1 MINNPRSGAK
11 NSTVVV
17 NATVLFYG
25 VDCLNER
32 IKLNARYKLLGGRR
46 TAAALLLI
54 TAVGTVFFAVSPC
67 VLRLLAASLFNGKE
81 GSLTGTVCICALLL
95 FSLVFMSAFKET
107 VCAFFTLRARGESG
121 DIFGWFRGRLLIKS
135 IGLRL
140 AAFGIKTGLFCL
152 WMLIPALLGMGLHF
166 LILTSSPDRR
176 LVWAGL
182 AAVGA
187 SAAVGFVFYLVSV
200 QSLVCAPYLMAAN
213 PGLSPAGAINL
224 SRKKTA
230 GSRHRVLAFRLSFLP
245 WFLLCLAGFPAFYV
259 IPYYR
264 QSLACYIFTE

>member
-1 MINNPRSGAK
+1 MINNQRSGAK

-25 VDCLNER
+25 VDSLNER

-46 TAAALLLI
+46 TAALLLLL
-54 TAVGTVFFAVSPC
+54 TVTGTVFFAVTPC
-67 VLRLLAASLFNGKE
+67 TLRLLAFSFFNGEYGK
-81 GSLTGTVCICALLL
+81 LTGAVCACALLL
-95 FSLVFMSAFKET
+95 FSLLFMSPLSET
-107 VCAFFTLRARGESG
+107 VCAFFTLRARGERG
-121 DIFGWFRGRLLIKS
+121 DIFGWFRGRLLFKS

-152 WMLIPALLGMGLHF
+152 WMLIPALLGTGLHF

-176 LVWAGL
+176 LAGAVF
-182 AAVGA
+182 AAVIA
-187 SAAVGFVFYLVSV
+187 SAAVGFVFFLVSA
-200 QSLVCAPYLMAAN
+200 QSIVCAPYLMAAN
-213 PGLSPAGAINL
+213 PELSPAGAINL

-245 WFLLCLAGFPAFYV
+245 WFLLCFAGFPAFYV